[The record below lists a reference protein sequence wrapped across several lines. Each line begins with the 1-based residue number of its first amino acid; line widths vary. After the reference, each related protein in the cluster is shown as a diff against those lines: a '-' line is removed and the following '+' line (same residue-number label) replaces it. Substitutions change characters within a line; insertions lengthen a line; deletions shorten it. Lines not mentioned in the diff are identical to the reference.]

1 MGFVSTKNISLGGL
15 ILAHCTKYISICHI
29 LLSSLTKSQ
38 HQLSH
43 KITMAIWRLV
53 IVFLLMI
60 FYICSLTL
68 QEMWYYQ
75 SLCAALTVT
84 CCTFQNW
91 DPISLPGSAYPLATM
106 ATVLWE
112 TLRCCRTLHCVVRLG
127 FIMFWPSTFAFGSA
141 ILHAN
146 NPLKN
151 VSSEF
156 VLVCKKAGPFHVIQA
171 TPQLVLSSLIGNFAY
186 NVAYFS
192 RIVSHSIAKCH
203 VKPRSVRGHDATW
216 PHIKR
221 ISRINL
227 FAQGN

>member
-1 MGFVSTKNISLGGL
+1 LATSNGF
-15 ILAHCTKYISICHI
+15 LANDFLY
-29 LLSSLTKSQ
+29 LLSDT
-38 HQLSH
+38 
-43 KITMAIWRLV
+43 ARYV
-53 IVFLLMI
+53 ILPKFG
-60 FYICSLTL
+60 
-68 QEMWYYQ
+68 YYQ

-91 DPISLPGSAYPLATM
+91 DPISLPGIAYSPATM

-112 TLRCCRTLHCVVRLG
+112 TLRCCITLHCVVHLG
-127 FIMFWPSTFAFGSA
+127 LIMSWPSTFAFGSA

-151 VSSEF
+151 VLSEF
-156 VLVCKKAGPFHVIQA
+156 VLVCKKAAPFHVIQA
-171 TPQLVLSSLIGNFAY
+171 TPKLMLSSLIGNFAY
-186 NVAYFS
+186 KVAYFS
-192 RIVSHSIAKCH
+192 RIVSHPVVKCH
-203 VKPRSVRGHDATW
+203 VKPGSVRGHDATW